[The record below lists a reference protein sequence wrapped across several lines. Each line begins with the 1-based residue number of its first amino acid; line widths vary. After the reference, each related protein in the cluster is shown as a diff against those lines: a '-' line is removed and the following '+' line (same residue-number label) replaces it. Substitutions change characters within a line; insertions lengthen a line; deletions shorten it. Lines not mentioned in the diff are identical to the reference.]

1 MLGSFV
7 VAACLLVLG
16 WTKEIVE
23 YFIEEGE
30 FSKACTVALAVSSI
44 YAVDFSINAGK
55 SGPRSAQEEF
65 TNESSSILLSKSNC

>member
-1 MLGSFV
+1 MIIGSFI

-23 YFIEEGE
+23 TFILEGE
-30 FSKACTVALAVSSI
+30 FAQTCMISLAVFAI

-55 SGPRSAQEEF
+55 SG
-65 TNESSSILLSKSNC
+65 TKYDYTVSNFEKLCHALEV